1 MTASPTFSAQQRRSR
16 GRIALLVAFTFASLA
31 GIGMA
36 RGQEGE
42 KKKDHQVRES
52 GQNLELRGHE
62 VYLRIREFETADADG
77 DGQVSRAERTAFLI
91 ALAMQ
96 SSDAVLR
103 EYPTADEDNNGK
115 LDVDEALEL
124 VQRARARA
132 DIRRGLRL
140 ERAGAESGE
149 LDEEQ
154 LEEMKL
160 AGRRANVELVKNMF
174 TVQEWLLD
182 NMSDE
187 PAVEAVAEYAEM
199 VGKAE
204 RAEFRKKNPDADADG
219 DGMVSKE
226 ERAAFQQA
234 RWSQKIAEI
243 REQIAKMEE
252 RLEDADQEPGAIE
265 GLEARLKRLRGAEA
279 EYAGAIDSV
288 GKRRR

>member
-1 MTASPTFSAQQRRSR
+1 
-16 GRIALLVAFTFASLA
+16 
-31 GIGMA
+31 MA

-103 EYPTADEDNNGK
+103 ETPTADEDNNGK

-132 DIRRGLRL
+132 DIRRGLKL